1 MFVVMLVLILVTSA
15 TNAASMPCST
25 HCRDEALLHYLST
38 REFGGRAGFEV
49 VEVREGDGALDR
61 RSAS

>member
-1 MFVVMLVLILVTSA
+1 
-15 TNAASMPCST
+15 MPCST